1 MKSLPA
7 APALAVMLAVLF
19 GAALDSAIKHLGAT
33 NGALML
39 SFGRYVAG
47 SIFAAGVYALTDRR
61 RIDADMLRFHAGRS
75 VLIVISS
82 TTFFYALTVMPLVE
96 VITIGFL
103 APLIVPFTAFL
114 ILRERPSRESLAAAL
129 VGFAGVLVAV
139 SGPPDAHAHPQRA
152 MGVAAALVSVLTYAV
167 SLTLLRVRAGKDGAP
182 LTTLFANV
190 LPALML
196 AGPALALHPVP
207 PIVEWPWFGFAGAMG
222 AMLWMLMAWAYARAP
237 AANLAP
243 LEYTALIW
251 SAALGWILFAEVPR
265 PQALAGGLIIAAACI
280 GLAWTQQRAARR
292 RASAL

>member
-1 MKSLPA
+1 MSRLSA
-7 APALAVMLAVLF
+7 APALAVALAVLF
-19 GAALDSAIKHLGAT
+19 GALLDSTIKHLGAT

-47 SIFAAGVYALTDRR
+47 SIFAACVYAATDRR
-61 RIDADMLRFHAGRS
+61 RIDAGMVRFHAGRA

-82 TTFFYALTVMPLVE
+82 TLFFYALTVMPLVE

-103 APLIVPFTAFL
+103 APLIIPFMAFA
-114 ILRERPSRESLAAAL
+114 ILRERPSRASLTAAA

-139 SGPPDAHAHPQRA
+139 SGPADPHAHPDRMA
-152 MGVAAALVSVLTYAV
+152 GVAAALVSVLTYAI
-167 SLTLLRVRAGKDGAP
+167 SLTLLRVRAGRDGAP

-190 LPALML
+190 LPALLL
-196 AGPALALHPVP
+196 AGPALALHPAP
-207 PIVEWPWFGFAGAMG
+207 PIFEWPWFGFAGAMG

-243 LEYTALIW
+243 IEYSALIW
-251 SAALGWILFAEVPR
+251 SAALGWILFAETPR

-280 GLAWTQQRAARR
+280 WLAWTQRHDKVAMAA
-292 RASAL
+292 